1 MFVLNRKSDSY
12 LYEQLYEQLKQQIL
26 SGNMKA
32 GQRLPATRELAA
44 EYQISRNT
52 VINAY
57 YQLEIEGYIKPVT
70 GSGYYVE
77 HLPLTKVSIP
87 KPTFFPYDSEST
99 DMTYDYIFSYS
110 DLDYNCYNSKA
121 WRKCMLDAYDT
132 LSLKDNAA
140 YEESQGIS
148 NLRRIL
154 SSYLYLSRGVKCSAE
169 QIIFTSGHQQSLN
182 IIANLF
188 SYTDWNF
195 AMEDPGYN
203 GTRHTM
209 KQNHFHITPIPVEN
223 DGISIKELQNLFQTL
238 LYVTPSHQF
247 PMGSVLS
254 ITKRLQLLEW
264 AEKNNGY
271 IIEDDYDSELRYHNR
286 PIPSLQSIDS
296 GNRTIYL
303 GTFSKS
309 LSPDLRIAYIVL
321 PMPLWAS
328 YREKYL
334 YANCTVPTLLQLT
347 LTKYMESGEY
357 QRHLNAMRTHYRKK
371 HDYIR
376 KYVADYLSD
385 KAALLGEDSGLH
397 FVLSIQTRSNQTEL
411 IDVFARNKIQIY
423 PTEPFW
429 INKALCPSNQL
440 LLGFSAI
447 PMKQLPDAMGCLS
460 EVIHTQLK

>member
-1 MFVLNRKSDSY
+1 
-12 LYEQLYEQLKQQIL
+12 
-26 SGNMKA
+26 
-32 GQRLPATRELAA
+32 
-44 EYQISRNT
+44 
-52 VINAY
+52 
-57 YQLEIEGYIKPVT
+57 
-70 GSGYYVE
+70 
-77 HLPLTKVSIP
+77 
-87 KPTFFPYDSEST
+87 
-99 DMTYDYIFSYS
+99 
-110 DLDYNCYNSKA
+110 
-121 WRKCMLDAYDT
+121 MLDAYDT

-169 QIIFTSGHQQSLN
+169 QIIITSGHQQSLN

-271 IIEDDYDSELRYHNR
+271 IIEDDYDSELSYHNR

-447 PMKQLPDAMGCLS
+447 PMKQVPDAMGCLS

>member
-99 DMTYDYIFSYS
+99 DMTYDYIFSYG

-264 AEKNNGY
+264 A
-271 IIEDDYDSELRYHNR
+271 ELRYHNR

>member
-1 MFVLNRKSDSY
+1 
-12 LYEQLYEQLKQQIL
+12 
-26 SGNMKA
+26 
-32 GQRLPATRELAA
+32 
-44 EYQISRNT
+44 
-52 VINAY
+52 
-57 YQLEIEGYIKPVT
+57 
-70 GSGYYVE
+70 
-77 HLPLTKVSIP
+77 
-87 KPTFFPYDSEST
+87 
-99 DMTYDYIFSYS
+99 
-110 DLDYNCYNSKA
+110 
-121 WRKCMLDAYDT
+121 MLDAYDT

-140 YEESQGIS
+140 YEEPQGIS

-154 SSYLYLSRGVKCSAE
+154 SNYLYLSRGVKCSAE

-188 SYTDWNF
+188 PYTDWDF

-223 DGISIKELQNLFQTL
+223 DGISIKEVQNLFQTL

-321 PMPLWAS
+321 PMPLGAS

-347 LTKYMESGEY
+347 LAKYMESGEY

-376 KYVADYLSD
+376 KYVADHLSD
-385 KAALLGEDSGLH
+385 QAALLGEDSGLH
-397 FVLSIQTRSNQTEL
+397 FILSIQNHSNQTEL
-411 IDVFARNKIQIY
+411 IDVFAQNKIQIY

-429 INKALCPSNQL
+429 INKDLCPSDQL

-447 PMKQLPDAMGCLS
+447 SMKQLPDAMECLS
-460 EVIHTQLK
+460 EVIRTQLK